1 MATPTP
7 TSAER
12 LPPTGRAPA
21 PTPRRFRRSLWLL
34 EFYRSALGKKYAMAL
49 SGVFIM
55 AWLVGHLVGNFKI
68 FLGAESFD
76 FYSEWLR
83 EGLGYPLLP
92 RTWLLWSIRIL
103 LIAAFVI
110 HIHAAY
116 ALTVMNRRARPHAYE
131 SPRDYVA
138 ANFAARTMRWSG
150 IIVGLFIVFHL
161 LDLTWGYANPDFVVG
176 DVYHNV
182 VASFQRWPVSFFYI
196 LANLALGLHLYHGAW
211 SLFQSLGLNNR
222 RFNHWRH
229 YFAVAFAAVI
239 TLGNISFPLAVMTGV
254 VA

>member
-1 MATPTP
+1 MAK
-7 TSAER
+7 TSE
-12 LPPTGRAPA
+12 
-21 PTPRRFRRSLWLL
+21 RRSAVVPAAAEAPERVRRDNWLL
-34 EFYRSALGKKYAMAL
+34 EFYRSALGKKYVMAVT
-49 SGVFIM
+49 GVIFM
-55 AWLVGHLVGNFKI
+55 SYVLVHMIGNLKI
-68 FLGAESFD
+68 YLGASPLNT
-76 FYSEWLR
+76 YAEWLR
-83 EGLGYPLLP
+83 EMAYPALP
-92 RTWLLWSIRIL
+92 HSGLLWFFRLGL
-103 LIAAFVI
+103 LVSLVL
-110 HIHAAY
+110 HLHASW
-116 ALTVMNRRARPHAYE
+116 ALTMMNRRARPKRYASH
-131 SPRDYVA
+131 RDYVA